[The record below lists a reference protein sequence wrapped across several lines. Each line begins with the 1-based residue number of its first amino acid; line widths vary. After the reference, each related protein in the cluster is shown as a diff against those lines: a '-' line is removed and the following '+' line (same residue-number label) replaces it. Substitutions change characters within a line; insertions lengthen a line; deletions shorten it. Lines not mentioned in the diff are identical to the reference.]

1 MRAYERDSAG
11 GEWHDGLL
19 MDALADEVLAA
30 AARRGVP
37 T

>member
-1 MRAYERDSAG
+1 MRAYERDPNT

-30 AARRGVP
+30 ARRRGKP
-37 T
+37 A